1 MPYTYP
7 NQRKVL
13 IHREPLNKG
22 GFLGINNEHWMS
34 ASRDLGAHALRLYLY
49 LASNKDGYSLA
60 LSPEAVRQAI
70 GMPRSTYHDQFKILI
85 EKGYLVPSHGNT
97 YEFFEL
103 PCEPEIIMPETEIL
117 IPAATVQNA
126 EISSTDG
133 GQIPRN
139 GSRILPEDIE
149 INNKEISPDKRID
162 NTKTFQEKAIKTS
175 PEEEKERWELFF

>member
-1 MPYTYP
+1 
-7 NQRKVL
+7 
-13 IHREPLNKG
+13 
-22 GFLGINNEHWMS
+22 
-34 ASRDLGAHALRLYLY
+34 
-49 LASNKDGYSLA
+49 
-60 LSPEAVRQAI
+60 
-70 GMPRSTYHDQFKILI
+70 MPRSTYHDQFKILI